1 MNKSFIDQTKQ
12 RQTSKLNNHPPT
24 MAYNPKKNYK
34 KLQKKKKKKKKQAL
48 TQKSLKK
55 QNRKYNTS

>member
-34 KLQKKKKKKKKQAL
+34 KLQKKKKKKKKKKA
-48 TQKSLKK
+48 QKKNYKNKK
-55 QNRKYNTS
+55 H

>member
-34 KLQKKKKKKKKQAL
+34 KLQIKKKKKKKTGPYTKVSKETKQKI
-48 TQKSLKK
+48 QH
-55 QNRKYNTS
+55 